1 MRPTFLAL
9 RYELDTMTRDI
20 VNTKYLIKSYLPLEM
35 KYDVPNYFNFTL
47 LEQRV
52 DTFIDVV
59 TFSGYLTTYRK
70 GLSMPFSINMRLRP
84 TDLLLPKVRII
95 FEPFKDTMEVKT
107 FYEVFNITPD
117 VYNNLAM
124 PKGIGT
130 INTLPVDFV
139 TVYY

>member
-1 MRPTFLAL
+1 
-9 RYELDTMTRDI
+9 
-20 VNTKYLIKSYLPLEM
+20 V
-35 KYDVPNYFNFTL
+35 

-70 GLSMPFSINMRLRP
+70 GLSMPFSINMRLKP
-84 TDLLLPKVRII
+84 SDLLLPKVRVI

-107 FYEVFNITPD
+107 FYEVFNIPPA
-117 VYNNLAM
+117 VYNNLVM

-139 TVYY
+139 TVYYQTQESWQKGYAPTSMDINYRSPAFNFMPKISF